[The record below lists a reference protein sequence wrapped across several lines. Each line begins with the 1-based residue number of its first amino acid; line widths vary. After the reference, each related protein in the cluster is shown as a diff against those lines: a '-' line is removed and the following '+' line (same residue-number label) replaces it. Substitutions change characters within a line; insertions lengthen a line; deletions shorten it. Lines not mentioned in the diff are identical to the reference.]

1 MQMKY
6 QKTLAAMALIAGFL
20 ANSGVQ
26 ASTYSLG
33 LLTSSPTYQFVPV
46 SAGAFT
52 DTFNFSI
59 GTVSDLAASATNHSL
74 SLASLSM
81 WDISGLS
88 MSIFGPSGLISGP
101 TGSGISVT
109 NPSLPAGSSY
119 YAQVSGTATG
129 LSGGAY
135 SVAMVASPVPVP
147 AAVWLLGSG
156 LIGLVVVSRRKK
168 QA

>member
-1 MQMKY
+1 MKH
-6 QKTLAAMALIAGFL
+6 QKTLATMALIVGFL
-20 ANSGVQ
+20 ANSGAQ

-33 LLTSSPTYQFVPV
+33 PLTAAPTIQFVQITP
-46 SAGAFT
+46 GIFT

-59 GTVSDLAASATNHSL
+59 STVSDLAASATNHSL
-74 SLASLSM
+74 YFLSLSM
-81 WDISGLS
+81 LDISGFS
-88 MSIFGPSGLISGP
+88 MSIFDSSGLISGP

-109 NPSLPAGSSY
+109 NFSLPAGSSY
-119 YAQVSGTATG
+119 FAQVSGTATG

-135 SVAMVASPVPVP
+135 SIAMLASPVPVP

-156 LIGLVVVSRRKK
+156 LIGLVGVARRKK